1 MDTPAPRYDRY
12 PGTRPFA
19 DNAAEQKLFFGRDH
33 EIRELL
39 HQILSTNLLVVYGQ
53 SGLGKTSLLQAGIF
67 PRLRERDFL
76 PLPIRLNDLEQP
88 PLDLFFQAIADQ
100 CRRDNIDYT
109 PGEPSSLWEF
119 FKTALFLRGEALQ
132 QPVLVIDQFEELFT
146 LQDDHRRAEIA
157 QELADLTSPRLPE
170 KIRAKRRAGHQLP
183 YSDRPPEL
191 KIVLTLRE
199 DYLGI
204 LQELAGKIP
213 TILEQRYRLTAFD
226 ERQAYAAMEEPAQVP
241 DEHLFTTNAFRYEAN
256 AVNQMLQFLRG
267 RSGIIEPFQLQILC
281 QYVEQQ
287 VRQQQADGQ
296 SEVLVNESYLG
307 DDRSMEMILQNFY
320 KDAVQ
325 RVSPKRQRK
334 RAYRLCEE
342 GLLNVQG
349 QRLSLEEGEL
359 KRTYKVSS
367 ETLDTLVNVRLL
379 RKEPRLESFYY
390 EISHDSMAQSVAN
403 SRRFRIPKQVWY
415 GGVAL
420 IALILLGVLF
430 GAQQLRVAELRAEQA
445 EIREQF
451 LSDQLA
457 KNFWNK
463 ALHERDENHDPLK
476 ASHYFMRV
484 AKLATQPGV
493 AKNAQLAG
501 AILVQ
506 NSALSAILSI
516 QGGISGAGFQPH
528 ENGILIQSDDG
539 TTHLWNVKT
548 ATVSPLPAMEI
559 KNGLSESSKTVLSPD
574 GKQFL
579 TWHSDGAAEL
589 RDHAS
594 GTVVTEFF
602 GHEKEIWGAAF
613 HPDGEQILT
622 WGADGTARLWNPV
635 TATALTLQHAGVV
648 RGAVYSPDGRLVL
661 TWSDDTTARVW
672 NRDTGNQLTVS
683 LSHQRRVWGAVFSAD
698 GKRILTW
705 SEDGAAR
712 VWNSRTGKA
721 LTEPLTHNASVRGAT
736 FGPKEKWVL
745 TWSDDRT
752 ARMWDSTTGT
762 ALTPPLY
769 HPGVMGT
776 ALSPEGRQ
784 ILTWSPDG
792 TVRLWA
798 YIPDKVL
805 SLPLGPPHQA
815 RHAVFSPEGTYILTL
830 GRNRDIQLW
839 DSTTGA
845 ALPLP
850 SAPQEPFRGALFR
863 PNSKQIL
870 AWTDDGS
877 IRLWRV
883 ADDELRLLPDNHA
896 GTTWGAAFS
905 PDDRLT
911 WGAVFSSDGE
921 QLLTWGD
928 AGAGTASLWNHPRHT
943 APPITHQGRVRGA
956 IFSPDGKHILTWGLD
971 ETARMWDSQ
980 TGAAITPPL
989 THKSPVRGAQFSPD
1003 GNRILTWTADGS
1015 LHLWDRHAR
1024 ALLPL
1029 TLTDTDAMQGAAFS
1043 PDGFRLLTWG
1053 SKENLR
1059 LWDRATGAGLT
1070 PSVSH
1075 QGRIRQAAFSPDGL
1089 RILVLDKQGAVW
1101 VWTLPVADQLPR
1113 THLDLELD
1121 VRTGTQLNDRD
1132 ELEVLSPEAWRAKKK
1147 TYERSILNLRPN
1159 LN

>member
-1 MDTPAPRYDRY
+1 MNVPAQRYDRY

-19 DNAAEQKLFFGRDH
+19 DNKAERKLFFGRDH

-39 HQILSTNLLVVYGQ
+39 HQILSTNLLVVYGK

-67 PRLRERDFL
+67 PRLRERDLL

-88 PLDLFFQAIADQ
+88 PLDLFIQAITDQ
-100 CRRDNIDYT
+100 CHRDNIDYT

-119 FKTALFLRGEALQ
+119 FKTVLFLRGETLQ
-132 QPVLVIDQFEELFT
+132 LPVLVVDQFEELFT
-146 LQDDHRRAEIA
+146 LQDDHRRAVIA
-157 QELADLTSPRLPE
+157 QELADLTSARLPE
-170 KIRAKRRAGHQLP
+170 KIRSKRRAGVPLP
-183 YSDRPPEL
+183 YSDRPPEV
-191 KIVLTLRE
+191 KIVLVLRE

-204 LQELAGKIP
+204 LQELTGKIP
-213 TILEQRYRLTAFD
+213 TILDQRYRLTAFD
-226 ERQAYAAMEEPAQVP
+226 ERQARAAMEEPARVE
-241 DEHLFTTNAFRYEAN
+241 DEHLFNTPIFRYEAN
-256 AVNQMLQFLRG
+256 VISQMLTFLQG

-296 SEVLVNESYLG
+296 SQVLVNESYIG

-325 RVSPKRQRK
+325 KVSTKRQRK

-342 GLLNVQG
+342 GLLNYRG

-367 ETLDTLVNVRLL
+367 ETLDTLVDVRLL

-415 GGVAL
+415 GGAACIV
-420 IALILLGVLF
+420 LILF
-430 GAQQLRVAELRAEQA
+430 GFLSIAQQLRVTALRAEQA
-445 EIREQF
+445 EIREKF

-476 ASHYFMRV
+476 ASHYFMRA
-484 AKLATQPGV
+484 AKHATQPGV

-501 AILVQ
+501 AVLVQ
-506 NSALSAILSI
+506 NSALSAILAFD
-516 QGGISGAGFQPH
+516 GGISDAGFQSD
-528 ENGILIQSDDG
+528 GKGVRIQSGDG
-539 TTHLWNVKT
+539 TTYLWDVKT
-548 ATVSPLPAMEI
+548 STVSPVPSVEI
-559 KNGLSESSKTVLSPD
+559 KNGSSESSKTVWSPD

-579 TWHSDGAAEL
+579 TWHSDGTAEL
-589 RDHAS
+589 RDYG
-594 GTVVTEFF
+594 GTVVTEFL
-602 GHEKEIWGAAF
+602 GHEKAIWGAAF
-613 HPDGEQILT
+613 HPNGEQILT

-648 RGAVYSPDGRLVL
+648 RGAMYSPDGHRVL
-661 TWSDDTTARVW
+661 TWSDDRTARVW
-672 NRDTGNQLTVS
+672 DHDTGNPLTAP
-683 LSHQRRVWGAVFSAD
+683 LSHKRRVWGAVFSAD
-698 GKRILTW
+698 GNQILTW
-705 SEDGAAR
+705 SEDGTAC
-712 VWNSRTGKA
+712 VWHSSSGKA
-721 LTEPLTHNASVRGAT
+721 LTESLTHKASVEGAI
-736 FGPKEKWVL
+736 FDPKGKWVL

-752 ARMWDSTTGT
+752 ARMWDSTTGI

-769 HPGVMGT
+769 HPGVMG
-776 ALSPEGRQ
+776 ASLSPEGRQ

-805 SLPLGPPHQA
+805 SLPLRPQPQVRRLA
-815 RHAVFSPEGTYILTL
+815 FSPEGDYILTL
-830 GRNRDIQLW
+830 DSNSGVQLW

-850 SAPQEPFRGALFR
+850 PASKQPFRGAIFR

-883 ADDELRLLPDNHA
+883 VANEPHLLPNDHT
-896 GTTWGAAFS
+896 GTTWDVAFS
-905 PDDRLT
+905 PDDRST
-911 WGAVFSSDGE
+911 WGAVFSSDGK

-928 AGAGTASLWNHPRHT
+928 AGAGTASLWNHPRRT
-943 APPITHQGRVRGA
+943 PPPITQQGRVRGA
-956 IFSPDGKHILTWGLD
+956 IFTPDGQQILTWSLN

-980 TGAAITPPL
+980 TGAAITPRL

-1015 LHLWDRHAR
+1015 LQLWDRR
-1024 ALLPL
+1024 TRTLLPL
-1029 TLTDTDAMQGAAFS
+1029 TLTDTGAVRGAAFS
-1043 PDGFRLLTWG
+1043 PDGFRLLTWDR
-1053 SKENLR
+1053 KENLR
-1059 LWDRATGAGLT
+1059 LWDLATGAVLT
-1070 PSVSH
+1070 PSFPH
-1075 QGRIRQAAFSPDGL
+1075 QGQVRHAAISPNGL
-1089 RILVLDKQGAVW
+1089 RILALDKQGAVR
-1101 VWTLPVADQLPR
+1101 VWTLPVADQFR
-1113 THLDLELD
+1113 SKHFDLELD

-1132 ELEVLSPEAWRAKKK
+1132 ELEFLSLETWKGKKEV
-1147 TYERSILNLRPN
+1147 YDRSIQSLRSE
-1159 LN
+1159 LK